1 MGMRVTD
8 LVKIIIDRK
17 KDIKVAADMT
27 VGAGNDSLYI
37 LENTKV
43 ERLYGFDIQ
52 KEAEEKAKKL
62 IGEDLRFIFN
72 LASHDQ
78 IENYVKENLDLAIYN
93 LGYLP
98 GGNKEITTQYQ
109 STIKSLEKTLSLLN
123 KEGIVILT
131 IYPGHPA
138 GKVESEELEKFL
150 AKIDPKKYAVMKLS
164 YQNRPKNPPYIIV
177 IQKIYPR

>member
-123 KEGIVILT
+123 KEGMVILT

>member
-1 MGMRVTD
+1 MGKRLTD

-52 KEAEEKAKKL
+52 KEAEIKAKKL

-98 GGNKEITTQYQ
+98 GGNKEITTKYQ
-109 STIKSLEKTLSLLN
+109 TTIKSLEKTLDLLN
-123 KEGIVILT
+123 KEGKIILT

-177 IQKIYPR
+177 IQKN

>member
-150 AKIDPKKYAVMKLS
+150 AKIDPKKYAIMKLS

-177 IQKIYPR
+177 IQKN

>member
-1 MGMRVTD
+1 MGRRLTD

-17 KDIKVAADMT
+17 KDIKTAADLT

-52 KEAEEKAKKL
+52 KESQEKSKEL
-62 IGEDLRFIFN
+62 IGDNPRFIFN
-72 LASHDQ
+72 LASHDKIDQ
-78 IENYVKENLDLAIYN
+78 YVKENLDLAIYN

-109 STIKSLEKTLSLLN
+109 TTIKSLEKTLGLLN
-123 KEGIVILT
+123 KGGSIILT

-138 GKVESEELEKFL
+138 GKVESE
-150 AKIDPKKYAVMKLS
+150 KIEVYLVGLDQKKYEIIKITYPTRPKK
-164 YQNRPKNPPYIIV
+164 PPYIIL
-177 IQKIYPR
+177 IEKN

>member
-1 MGMRVTD
+1 MGKRLTD

-52 KEAEEKAKKL
+52 KEAEIKAKKL

-98 GGNKEITTQYQ
+98 GGNKEITTKYQ
-109 STIKSLEKTLSLLN
+109 TTIKSLEKTLDLLN
-123 KEGIVILT
+123 KDGIVILT

>member
-8 LVKIIIDRK
+8 LVKIIIDQK
-17 KDIKVAADMT
+17 KDAKIAVDMT
-27 VGAGNDSLYI
+27 VGKGNDSKYI
-37 LENTKV
+37 LKNTKV

-52 KEAEEKAKKL
+52 KEAEIESKNL
-62 IGEDLRFIFN
+62 IGKDPRFIFH
-72 LASHDQ
+72 LASHDK
-78 IENYVKENLDLAIYN
+78 IDKYIKESLDLAIYN

-109 STIKSLEKTLSLLN
+109 STIKSLEKTLDLLN
-123 KEGIVILT
+123 KEGMIILT

-150 AKIDPKKYAVMKLS
+150 AKIDPKKYAIMKLS